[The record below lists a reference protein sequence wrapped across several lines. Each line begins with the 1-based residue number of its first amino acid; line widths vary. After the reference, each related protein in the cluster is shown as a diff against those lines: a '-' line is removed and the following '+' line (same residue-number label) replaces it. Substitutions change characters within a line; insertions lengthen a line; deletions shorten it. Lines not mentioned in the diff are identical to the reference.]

1 MRRVEQQRI
10 ASRGLVRL
18 LEAAVPENRAE
29 LHRSKTFSA
38 SQERLPQARSKRRPA
53 LSEVRPVPRRGLS
66 MQESAM
72 SLGISAVK
80 FGELVRQ
87 ARMPPPKRID
97 GRKVWDVRELD
108 VAFDTLPTENNASQ
122 GSSWDDFRQEH
133 D

>member
-10 ASRGLVRL
+10 ASRGLARV
-18 LEAAVPENRAE
+18 LEAAF
-29 LHRSKTFSA
+29 SKTLSA
-38 SQERLPQARSKRRPA
+38 AREPLPQAPNKRPMA

-66 MQESAM
+66 RQESAM
-72 SLGISAVK
+72 YLGISAVK

-108 VAFDTLPTENNASQ
+108 VAFDALPTENNASQ
-122 GSSWDDFRQEH
+122 GTSWDDFRQEH